1 MKKKI
6 TSLFLCL
13 MLLIGLVPVS
23 AFAAENTGDFTVTGG
38 TYGVDY
44 TYDNGVL
51 TITGGDITVQN
62 TDPSTPTGDRIMV
75 SGQTTLTIAGLNIQ
89 STTGAPVEI
98 DDTSATAVTLILE
111 NENTLISQCNKKA
124 GLHKSRGQTG
134 GSNTSTLVI
143 KGDGTLTAQGKDA
156 AGIGAGDYHGDVKG
170 ISIESGTINA
180 SGDGRWAAGIGASEN
195 GSVWDVVIKGGT
207 INAYGKPGIGADAW
221 NGVRDSSI
229 EGGIVTANTY
239 TGSTPTGGFVHL
251 TESNTY
257 HVYSDTTLSSDL
269 TVSAGSTITID
280 ENATLTMT
288 PPAQL
293 TNAGTM
299 VNNGTITGTVT
310 NTGTIYNSGS
320 LPGQVGG
327 TVHQA
332 PYIEVIGGSGS
343 GTYQDGESVTITAD
357 APGKNQIFTGWTIQ
371 LGSLD
376 GVDLTA
382 STLTFPAPHTCLIL
396 QANYQDLVAT
406 LTAPDGSEQLFT
418 NFFDAT
424 RAWMD
429 KGGTLT
435 LLKDIYGRFY
445 EIPDNGVLDLGGYTL
460 ESLFFDIMDQK
471 HLTIQNGT
479 LKADRI
485 YNNNGTI
492 QLQNVT
498 IISSYEDMPLTI
510 ENNGTI
516 VNLGGLVLPEN
527 VRVNGNP
534 IQCVGHTYSVIDCD
548 EEGHTLFCSIC
559 QHEETQPH
567 TEDEGTITVE
577 PTYENDGVKTY
588 TCTVC
593 HQVLRTEVLPKL
605 TYQITNGADLTYT
618 IGSGKDVTITCDGA
632 LSDFTGVKIDGVTLP
647 SSQYTVKEG
656 STIVTLPGDTLN
668 TLAPGSHTITLVYQ
682 YGDVSTTLTVKAADT
697 SDGGEED
704 KPDTKPDTNPDAKPD
719 TPSDTTPGTTPDTT
733 PDTKPDGN
741 SDASDNTDSSTPNTV
756 PETGSSSQAVWWLA
770 ATGLSA
776 AGLGVLRR
784 VAVKKGN
791 V

>member
-13 MLLIGLVPVS
+13 MLLIGLMPVS

-38 TYGVDY
+38 TYGVEY
-44 TYDNGVL
+44 TYSNGVL
-51 TITGGDITVQN
+51 TITGGTLTVRN
-62 TDPSTPTGDRIMV
+62 TDPSTPTGDRIVV

-124 GLHKSRGQTG
+124 GLHKSRGQSG

-180 SGDGRWAAGIGASEN
+180 NGDGWAAGIGSSEN
-195 GSVWDVVIKGGT
+195 GSVWDIVIKGGT
-207 INAYGKPGIGADAW
+207 ITAYGKPGIGADAW

-229 EGGIVTANTY
+229 EGGMVTANTY
-239 TGSTPTGGFVHL
+239 TGSTPTGGLVHL

-269 TVSAGSTITID
+269 TVSEGNTITID

-299 VNNGTITGTVT
+299 VNNGTLTGTVT

-343 GTYQDGESVTITAD
+343 GMYQDGESVTITAD
-357 APGKNQIFTGWTIQ
+357 APGKNQIFTGWTVK
-371 LGSLD
+371 LGSLG

-382 STLTFPAPHTCLIL
+382 STLTFPASHTCLIL
-396 QANYQDLVAT
+396 QANYKNLVAT
-406 LTAPDGSEQLFT
+406 LTAPDGSEQSFT

-435 LLKDIYGRFY
+435 LLNDVRGELY
-445 EIPDNGVLDLGGYTL
+445 EAPDNGVLDLGGYTL

-485 YNNNGTI
+485 YNYGTI

-498 IISSYEDMPLTI
+498 IISSSEYIDLTI

-516 VNLGGLVLPEN
+516 VNLGGLVLPED
-527 VRVNGNP
+527 VTVNGNL
-534 IQCVGHTYSVIDCD
+534 IQCVGHTYSVIDYD
-548 EEGHTLFCSIC
+548 DDGHTLLCSIC

-588 TCTVC
+588 ACTVC
-593 HQVLRTEVLPKL
+593 HHVLRTEVLPKL
-605 TYQITNGADLTYT
+605 TYQITSGADLTYT

-647 SSQYTVKEG
+647 SSQYAVKEG
-656 STIVTLPGDTLN
+656 STIVTLPGDTLD
-668 TLAPGSHTITLVYQ
+668 TLAPGSHTITLVYT
-682 YGDVSTTLTVKAADT
+682 YGEVSTTLTVKATDT
-697 SDGGEED
+697 SDGGDED
-704 KPDTKPDTNPDAKPD
+704 KPDTTPDAPSDTTPDTNPD
-719 TPSDTTPGTTPDTT
+719 
-733 PDTKPDGN
+733 GN
-741 SDASDNTDSSTPNTV
+741 NDASDNTDSSTPNTV

-776 AGLGVLRR
+776 AGLGVFRR
-784 VAVKKGN
+784 VSVKKGKAQ
-791 V
+791 